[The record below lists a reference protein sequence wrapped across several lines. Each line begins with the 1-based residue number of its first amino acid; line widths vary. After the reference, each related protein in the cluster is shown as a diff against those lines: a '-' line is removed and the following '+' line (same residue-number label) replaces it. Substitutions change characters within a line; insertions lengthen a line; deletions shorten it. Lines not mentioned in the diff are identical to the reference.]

1 MQRITQHASKRPSSP
16 PNLPPSKQRG
26 QAILLILLLTIAAVL
41 IGLSLLNTG
50 ILTSEKMQLQN
61 AADATA
67 YSVSTVEARDLNFTA
82 YTNRA
87 MIANEVA
94 IAQMAGLMSHG
105 SMITSIPAW
114 LDAYFT
120 AAGIYVIPIV
130 GQIIKGIVQGI
141 ASGAGAVKRTA
152 AKILRIPTMVF
163 AEINKVYSAAQ
174 RVMHFG
180 TLYFTTMTIW
190 EVPGKNIDDARYS
203 VFGYVSLFRHLT
215 SYYPDLRL
223 LSPGNETFVT
233 SYRESTKNYIPYLP
247 RIGSKVGPDR
257 PNSAAQK
264 AGMERLAAMVNASR
278 DPYSINRQCS
288 GQPIYGKSGLN
299 VCNEEYGGW
308 AIPLFPPINVSI
320 NVDLGLIRG
329 SAGFNFE
336 IDLRRH
342 GGTDL
347 RFRTAGTGRK
357 KEQHYIWTAADQVGM
372 SLRLGIFVKT
382 EVWTPW
388 GYEELLDISPN
399 FTVSAPFGVG
409 GGQVASTADQVNPVT
424 DMSSRSKKSFML
436 LANPLGGPFD
446 KLIKDKLNWNKTKPG
461 QVEVDFYGNNPG
473 FLPTIWLANGSP
485 VPVPWPPN
493 ALAPDW
499 AIAENN
505 LYTRY
510 SGLPRYNDSKRQADP
525 IKIGLPGTDSWGLSA
540 PYFLVALEKD
550 IDDIYQS
557 PSTGRFSLDP
567 NAAADKIA
575 VISKSEVYFSRP
587 NDLLYY
593 RRSDGATELANA
605 FNPYWDARLVDTS
618 YIDRTLALA
627 IDQQQW
633 WASQDIQNA
642 LAALNNVFNSLKCTF
657 SSCP

>member
-1 MQRITQHASKRPSSP
+1 MK
-16 PNLPPSKQRG
+16 KQGGLTLSRQKG
-26 QAILLILLLTIAAVL
+26 QAILLVLLLAVAAVL
-41 IGLSLLNTG
+41 IGLSLANTG

-67 YSVSTVEARDLNFTA
+67 YSISTVEARDLNFSA

-114 LDAYFT
+114 LDFYFT
-120 AAGIYVIPIV
+120 VSGIYAIPVV
-130 GQIIKGIVQGI
+130 GQVIKGIVQGI
-141 ASGAGAVKRTA
+141 ATGGGSVKRTA

-163 AEINKVYSAAQ
+163 AEINKVYSASQ

-190 EVPGKNIDDARYS
+190 EVPGKNIDDSRYS
-203 VFGYVSLFRHLT
+203 VFGYLALFRHLT
-215 SYYPDLRL
+215 TYYPDLRL
-223 LSPGNETFVT
+223 LSPGKETFVT
-233 SYRESTKNYIPYLP
+233 SYRESTANYIPHSPLADKP
-247 RIGSKVGPDR
+247 TED
-257 PNSAAQK
+257 AQK

-278 DPYSINRQCS
+278 DPYSIHRQCS
-288 GQPIYGKSGLN
+288 GQPIYGKRGLN

-308 AIPLFPPINVSI
+308 ALPLFPPIHVKI
-320 NVDLGLIRG
+320 NVNLGLVRG
-329 SAGFNFE
+329 SAGFDFE
-336 IDLRRH
+336 LDLRRH

-347 RFRTAGTGRK
+347 RYRTSGKGKK
-357 KEQHYIWTAADQVGM
+357 KEQHYIWTASDQVGM
-372 SLRLGIFVKT
+372 SLRLGVFVFT
-382 EVWTPW
+382 ELWTPW
-388 GYEELLDISPN
+388 GYETILDISPS

-409 GGQVASTADQVNPVT
+409 GGQVASTAEQVNPIT
-424 DMSSRSKKSFML
+424 DMSSKSKKTFML

-446 KLIKDKLNWNKTKPG
+446 KLIKQKLDWKKQKLG

-485 VPVPWPPN
+485 VPVPYPPN

-499 AIAENN
+499 AMAENN
-505 LYTRY
+505 LYTKY
-510 SGLPRYNDSKRQADP
+510 SGLPRYNDTKRGPDP
-525 IKIGLPGTDSWGLSA
+525 IQLGNPAAVSWGLAA
-540 PYFLVALEKD
+540 PYILVALEKD

-557 PSTGRFSLDP
+557 NTEGRFKLEP
-567 NAAADKIA
+567 NAAGDKIA
-575 VISKSEVYFSRP
+575 AIGKAEVYFSRP
-587 NDLLYY
+587 NDLSYY
-593 RRSDGATELANA
+593 RRADGKTELSNA

-618 YIDRTLALA
+618 YIDRTLALS

-633 WASQDIQNA
+633 WVSQDIQSALSSLNGLLNA
-642 LAALNNVFNSLKCTF
+642 VKNMF
-657 SSCP
+657 

>member
-1 MQRITQHASKRPSSP
+1 MK
-16 PNLPPSKQRG
+16 KQGGLTLSRQKG
-26 QAILLILLLTIAAVL
+26 QAILLVLLLAVAAVL
-41 IGLSLLNTG
+41 IGLSLANTG

-67 YSVSTVEARDLNFTA
+67 YSISTVEARDLNFSA

-114 LDAYFT
+114 LDFYFT
-120 AAGIYVIPIV
+120 VSGIYAIPVV
-130 GQIIKGIVQGI
+130 GQVIKGIVQGI
-141 ASGAGAVKRTA
+141 ATGGGSVKRTA

-163 AEINKVYSAAQ
+163 AEINKVYSASQ

-190 EVPGKNIDDARYS
+190 EVPGKNIDDSRYS
-203 VFGYVSLFRHLT
+203 VFGYLALFRHLT
-215 SYYPDLRL
+215 TYYPDLRL
-223 LSPGNETFVT
+223 LSPGKETFVT
-233 SYRESTKNYIPYLP
+233 SYRESTANYIPHSPLADKP
-247 RIGSKVGPDR
+247 TED
-257 PNSAAQK
+257 AQK

-278 DPYSINRQCS
+278 DPYSIHRQCS
-288 GQPIYGKSGLN
+288 GQPIYGKRGLN

-308 AIPLFPPINVSI
+308 ALPLFPPIHVKI
-320 NVDLGLIRG
+320 NVNLGLVRG
-329 SAGFNFE
+329 SAGFDFE
-336 IDLRRH
+336 LDLRRH

-347 RFRTAGTGRK
+347 RYRTSGKGKK
-357 KEQHYIWTAADQVGM
+357 KEQHYIWTASDQVGM
-372 SLRLGIFVKT
+372 SLRLGVFVFT
-382 EVWTPW
+382 ELWTPW
-388 GYEELLDISPN
+388 GYETILNISPS

-409 GGQVASTADQVNPVT
+409 GGQVASTAEQVNPIT
-424 DMSSRSKKSFML
+424 DMSSKSKKTFML

-446 KLIKDKLNWNKTKPG
+446 KLIKQKLDWKKQKLG

-485 VPVPWPPN
+485 VPVPYPPN

-499 AIAENN
+499 AVAENN
-505 LYTRY
+505 LYTKY
-510 SGLPRYNDSKRQADP
+510 SGLPRYNDTKRGADP
-525 IKIGLPGTDSWGLSA
+525 IQLGNPAAVSWGLAA
-540 PYFLVALEKD
+540 PYILVALEKD

-557 PSTGRFSLDP
+557 NTEGRFKLEP
-567 NAAADKIA
+567 NAAGDKIA
-575 VISKSEVYFSRP
+575 AIGKAEVYFSRP
-587 NDLLYY
+587 NDLSYY
-593 RRSDGATELANA
+593 RRADGKTELSNA

-618 YIDRTLALA
+618 YIDRTLALS

-633 WASQDIQNA
+633 WVSQDIQSALSSLNGLLNA
-642 LAALNNVFNSLKCTF
+642 VKNMF
-657 SSCP
+657 